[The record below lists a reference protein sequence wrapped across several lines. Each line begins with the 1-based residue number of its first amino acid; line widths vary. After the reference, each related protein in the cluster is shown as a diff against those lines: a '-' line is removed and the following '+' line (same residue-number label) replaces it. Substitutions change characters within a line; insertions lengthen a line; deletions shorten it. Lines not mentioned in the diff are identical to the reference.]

1 MNFNINQSDIL
12 TGRTTLTT
20 ANVGTAATVTLFYSS
35 SIQKVASSSNYYI
48 SAYLSNTAT
57 GSSDQQLFDI
67 GWGSYSATGPAV
79 SAGSNYKW
87 YAQECLVSQNSKFTF
102 DGINLVDSIVFINY
116 NDVLLKDRINPA
128 NYSLTFNNT
137 EYTTLANTNVIGVNP
152 LCGRS

>member
-67 GWGSYSATGPAV
+67 G
-79 SAGSNYKW
+79 
-87 YAQECLVSQNSKFTF
+87 
-102 DGINLVDSIVFINY
+102 
-116 NDVLLKDRINPA
+116 
-128 NYSLTFNNT
+128 
-137 EYTTLANTNVIGVNP
+137 
-152 LCGRS
+152 